1 VALGHT
7 VARLGASCLVLA
19 RQRLELASLDF
30 EEELLRTCA
39 LLVAALATVL
49 MGMLALAAAASAV
62 VICFWDSYRLASVVG
77 VMVFFGLVAGLMAWR
92 LSIALRDKPRF
103 LAGTLAELDKD
114 RELGRDKP

>member
-1 VALGHT
+1 MAQGHVLT
-7 VARLGASCLVLA
+7 FARSTCPPAA